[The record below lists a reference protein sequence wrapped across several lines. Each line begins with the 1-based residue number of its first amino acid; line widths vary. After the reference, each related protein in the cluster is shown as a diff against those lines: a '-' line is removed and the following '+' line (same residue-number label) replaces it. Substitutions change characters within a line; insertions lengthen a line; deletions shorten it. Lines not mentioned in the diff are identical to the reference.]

1 MPFAI
6 IVEYVAKAEFRAEL
20 ERHLRDGCVETLADD
35 GCERM
40 ELAVSRADP
49 MRLVLNELWRDEA
62 ALAAHRAKPG
72 HDESHAAY
80 AHMAAEKRVLV
91 ADLI

>member
-6 IVEYVAKAEFRAEL
+6 IVEYVAKPEFREAL
-20 ERHLRDGCVETLADD
+20 EAHLRDGCVETLADD

-40 ELAVSRADP
+40 ELSVVRGDP
-49 MRLVLNELWRDEA
+49 MRLVLNELWRDQA
-62 ALAAHRAKPG
+62 ALEAHRAKPG
-72 HDESHAAY
+72 HEESHAAY
-80 AHMAAEKRVLV
+80 AHMAAEKRVIV